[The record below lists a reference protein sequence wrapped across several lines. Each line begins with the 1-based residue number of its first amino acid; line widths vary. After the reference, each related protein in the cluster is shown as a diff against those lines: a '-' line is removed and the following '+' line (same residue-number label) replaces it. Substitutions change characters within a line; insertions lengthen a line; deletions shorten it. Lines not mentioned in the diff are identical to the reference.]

1 MERRTFLAL
10 TGAAVIPS
18 AVQAARR
25 NPQTPLGVAGSL
37 RPAAGGLATDRLD
50 RIGLQLYTLRSEMA
64 ESVERTLRDV
74 ARIGYREVEFAGYFG
89 RPPRAIKQLL
99 DRNGLK
105 SPAAHTD
112 LATMRTT
119 WYRTLNAASE
129 MGQKWLVVPWL
140 GEADRNSIDA
150 LKRSAE
156 TMNRAAEDAKTFR
169 IRVAYHNHDF
179 EFTEVEGRRPFDVL
193 LEETD
198 PRLVDFEMDL
208 YWITKAGGDPFAY
221 FAKWPGRFPLVH
233 VKDAGPAPEY
243 PMRDVGKGTIDFAK
257 LFAAR
262 DQAGMKHFF
271 VEHDNPADPMA
282 SVRTSYRYLDALRF
296 A

>member
-1 MERRTFLAL
+1 MERRTFVASTL
-10 TGAAVIPS
+10 GAAVPLLLPNL
-18 AVQAARR
+18 ALPRFGAA
-25 NPQTPLGVAGSL
+25 
-37 RPAAGGLATDRLD
+37 DKLD
-50 RIGLQLYTLRSEMA
+50 RIGLQLYTLRSAMA
-64 ESVERTLRDV
+64 ESVERTLKEV
-74 ARIGYREVEFAGYFG
+74 ADIGYREVEFAGYFD

-112 LATMRTT
+112 LATMKTN
-119 WYRTLNAASE
+119 WYQTLNGASE

-140 GEADRNSIDA
+140 GESDRNSIDA
-150 LKRSAE
+150 LKRTAA
-156 TMNRAAEDAKTFR
+156 TLNRAAEDAKTFR

-179 EFTEVEGRRPFDVL
+179 EFTDVEGRRPFDVL

-198 PRLVDFEMDL
+198 PKLIDFEMDL

-233 VKDAGPAPEY
+233 VKDAGPAPEFQ
-243 PMRDVGKGTIDFAK
+243 MRDVGKGTIDFAK

-296 A
+296 